1 MKSLVFFFQAED
13 GIRDAQESR
22 GLGDVYKRQD
32 VISAENAINFNTS
45 SIDYPIVASN
55 LRLNPVKSN
64 NLPSF
69 MLGYNNNPFY
79 GESKASFL
87 GQVVPAEFS
96 PSFGENVVLDSV
108 VLTIPYFSRGVE
120 TSEEGD
126 ITYEI
131 DSVYGST
138 ATKLYV
144 YKSNFYLRDF
154 NPSGDFSDS
163 QNYYSNGALSNS
175 ESINQA
181 EIEAELLYES
191 GILGDGSDDFI
202 PSSERIDL
210 TSLDSLGETYVSS
223 SIAPAIRLKLNN
235 PNDNF
240 WQSLFFENEG
250 NPELINPNTF
260 KEFFRG
266 LYIKADGVNSDGS
279 MMLLNFA
286 SSNTKLTIHY
296 TSETSTDS
304 DTDSGGT
311 STETISSQ
319 NEYVLNFT
327 DNLVN
332 IYENNFLVDVSNSNT
347 IDGDERIYLK
357 GGEGYMSTVDLFG
370 GDIQDENGE
379 MVNAFEHFKNSFYDE
394 ENEIAN
400 KIINEAYIEFF
411 VDQTQDIG
419 SEPDRIYL
427 YNFEQNTALIDYFL
441 DQSVSSTTI
450 NAKINNLEP
459 LTRDGDSIT
468 GEGVKYKIRIT
479 EHLNNLILR
488 DSTNAKLALV
498 VTSNVGSID
507 NFSIL
512 NSGEEDRDFP
522 SGAILTPKGTVLH
535 GSQSEDIDK
544 RPRIKIYYT
553 DPNE

>member
-1 MKSLVFFFQAED
+1 MKNIKLLSIFFIILIYSCDKDFTSID
-13 GIRDAQESR
+13 S
-22 GLGDVYKRQD
+22 D

-87 GQVVPAEFS
+87 GQIVPAEFS

-108 VLTIPYFSRGVE
+108 VLTIPYYSRGVD
-120 TSEEGD
+120 TDDDGNIS
-126 ITYEI
+126 YEI
-131 DSVYGST
+131 DSVYGNT

-175 ESINQA
+175 ETINQS

-210 TSLDSLGETYVSS
+210 TLLDSLGESYVAS
-223 SIAPAIRLKLNN
+223 SIAPAVRLKLNN

-240 WQSLFFENEG
+240 WESLFFENEG

-266 LYIKADGVNSDGS
+266 LYIKADGVNSEGS

-311 STETISSQ
+311 STETITSQ

-332 IYENNFLVDVSNSNT
+332 IYENNFQVDVSNSNT
-347 IDGDERIYLK
+347 VEGDERIYLK
-357 GGEGYMSTVDLFG
+357 GGEGYMSTVDLFS
-370 GDIQDENGE
+370 GDIEDDNGV
-379 MVNAFEHFKNSFYDE
+379 MVNAFDHFKNSFYDQ

-450 NAKINNLEP
+450 NAKVNHLEP

-512 NSGEEDRDFP
+512 NSGEEERDFP

-535 GSQSEDIDK
+535 GSQSEDLDK

>member
-1 MKSLVFFFQAED
+1 MKNIKLLSVFFIILIYSCDKEFASID
-13 GIRDAQESR
+13 S
-22 GLGDVYKRQD
+22 D

-87 GQVVPAEFS
+87 GQIVPAEFS

-108 VLTIPYFSRGVE
+108 VLTIPYYSRGVD
-120 TSEEGD
+120 TDDDGNIS
-126 ITYEI
+126 YEI
-131 DSVYGST
+131 DSVYGNT

-175 ESINQA
+175 ESINQS

-191 GILGDGSDDFI
+191 GIIGDGSDDFI

-210 TSLDSLGETYVSS
+210 TSLDSLGESYVVS
-223 SIAPAIRLKLNN
+223 SIAPAVRLKLNN

-266 LYIKADGVNSDGS
+266 LYIKADGVNSEGS

-311 STETISSQ
+311 STETITSQ

-332 IYENNFLVDVSNSNT
+332 IYENNFQVDVSNSNT
-347 IDGDERIYLK
+347 VEGDERIYLK
-357 GGEGYMSTVDLFG
+357 GGEGYMSTVDLFS
-370 GDIQDENGE
+370 GDIEDDNGV
-379 MVNAFEHFKNSFYDE
+379 MVNAFDHFKNSFYDQ

-450 NAKINNLEP
+450 NAKINHLEP

-512 NSGEEDRDFP
+512 NSGEEERDFP

-535 GSQSEDIDK
+535 GSQSEDLDK

>member
-1 MKSLVFFFQAED
+1 MFSCDKDFTSID
-13 GIRDAQESR
+13 S
-22 GLGDVYKRQD
+22 D
-32 VISAENAINFNTS
+32 VISAENAINFSTS
-45 SIDYPIVASN
+45 SVDYPLVASN
-55 LRLNPVKSN
+55 LRVNPVKSN

-69 MLGYNNNPFY
+69 MLGYNNNSIF

-87 GQVVPAEFS
+87 GQVIPSVFS
-96 PSFGENVVLDSV
+96 PSFGENIVLDSV
-108 VLTIPYFSRGVE
+108 VLTIPYYSRAVDTNE
-120 TSEEGD
+120 DGD
-126 ITYEI
+126 VSYEV
-131 DSVYGST
+131 DSIYGNT

-154 NPSGDFSDS
+154 DPSGDFSDS

-175 ESINQA
+175 ESINQS

-210 TSLDSLGETYVSS
+210 TLIDSLGESYISN

-235 PNDNF
+235 PNDDF

-250 NPELINPNTF
+250 NSELINPNTF

-266 LYIKADGVNSDGS
+266 LYIKADGVNSEGS
-279 MMLLNFA
+279 MMMLNFA

-296 TSETSTDS
+296 TSETSTES

-311 STETISSQ
+311 TTETISSQ

-327 DNLVN
+327 DNLIN
-332 IYENNFLVDVSNSNT
+332 IYENNFQLDVSNPNT
-347 IDGDERIYLK
+347 QEGDERLYLK
-357 GGEGYMSTVDLFG
+357 GGEGYMSTVDLFSG
-370 GDIQDENGE
+370 EIQDENGE
-379 MVNAFEHFKNSFYDE
+379 MVDAFDHFKNSFYND

-411 VDQTQDIG
+411 VDQSQNIQ
-419 SEPDRIYL
+419 SEPDRIYM

-450 NAKINNLEP
+450 NAKINHLEP

-468 GEGVKYKIRIT
+468 GEGVRYKIRIT

-498 VTSNVGSID
+498 VTANVGSIE

-535 GSQSEDIDK
+535 GSQSEDINK

-553 DPNE
+553 DPDE

>member
-1 MKSLVFFFQAED
+1 MKNIKLLSIFFIILIYSCDKEFTSID
-13 GIRDAQESR
+13 S
-22 GLGDVYKRQD
+22 D

-87 GQVVPAEFS
+87 GQIVPAEFS

-108 VLTIPYFSRGVE
+108 VLTIPYYSRGVD
-120 TSEEGD
+120 TDDDGNIS
-126 ITYEI
+126 YEI
-131 DSVYGST
+131 DSVYGNT

-175 ESINQA
+175 ETINQS

-210 TSLDSLGETYVSS
+210 TLLDSLGESYVAS
-223 SIAPAIRLKLNN
+223 SIAPAVRLKLNN

-240 WQSLFFENEG
+240 WESLFFENEG

-266 LYIKADGVNSDGS
+266 LYIKADGVNSEGS

-311 STETISSQ
+311 STETITSQ

-332 IYENNFLVDVSNSNT
+332 IYENNFQVDVSNSNT
-347 IDGDERIYLK
+347 VEGDERIYLK
-357 GGEGYMSTVDLFG
+357 GGEGYMSTVDLFS
-370 GDIQDENGE
+370 GDIEDDNGV
-379 MVNAFEHFKNSFYDE
+379 MVNAFDHFKNSFYDQ

-450 NAKINNLEP
+450 NAKINHLEP

-512 NSGEEDRDFP
+512 NSGEEERDFP

-535 GSQSEDIDK
+535 GTQSEDLDK

>member
-1 MKSLVFFFQAED
+1 MKYIKLLSVFFIFLIFSCD
-13 GIRDAQESR
+13 KDFTSIDS
-22 GLGDVYKRQD
+22 D
-32 VISAENAINFNTS
+32 VISSENAINFSTS
-45 SIDYPIVASN
+45 LIDYPLIASN

-69 MLGYNNNPFY
+69 MLGYNNNPVF

-87 GQVVPAEFS
+87 GQVIPTEFS

-108 VLTIPYFSRGVE
+108 VLTIPYYSRGVE

-131 DSVYGST
+131 DSVYGNT
-138 ATKLYV
+138 PTKLYV

-154 NPSGDFSDS
+154 DPSGDFSDS
-163 QNYYSNGALSNS
+163 QNYYSNGSLSNS
-175 ESINQA
+175 EYINQA
-181 EIEAELLYES
+181 EVEAELLFES
-191 GILGDGSDDFI
+191 GVIGDGSDDFV

-210 TSLDSLGETYVSS
+210 TLLDSLGESYVSS

-240 WQSLFFENEG
+240 WQSIFFENEG
-250 NPELINPNTF
+250 NPELVNPNTF

-266 LYIKADGVNSDGS
+266 LYIKADGINSEGS
-279 MMLLNFA
+279 MMMLNFA

-296 TSETSTDS
+296 TSDTSTDS

-311 STETISSQ
+311 TTETISSQ

-327 DNLVN
+327 DNLINV
-332 IYENNFLVDVSNSNT
+332 YENNFQIDVSNSNT
-347 IDGDERIYLK
+347 VEGDERLYLK
-357 GGEGYMSTVDLFG
+357 GGEGYMSTIDLFNG
-370 GDIQDENGE
+370 EIQDENGE
-379 MVNAFEHFKNSFYDE
+379 MVDAFDHFKNSFYDE

-411 VDQTQDIG
+411 VDQTQNIQD
-419 SEPDRIYL
+419 EPDRIYL

-450 NAKINNLEP
+450 NAKINHLEP
-459 LTRDGDSIT
+459 LTRDGDSLN

-498 VTSNVGSID
+498 VTANVGSID

-512 NSGEEDRDFP
+512 NSGEENRDFP
-522 SGAILTPKGTVLH
+522 SGAILTPNGTVLH
-535 GSQSEDIDK
+535 GSQSENIDK

-553 DPNE
+553 DPDD

>member
-1 MKSLVFFFQAED
+1 MKNIKLLSVFFIIFIYSCD
-13 GIRDAQESR
+13 KDFTSIDS
-22 GLGDVYKRQD
+22 D

-108 VLTIPYFSRGVE
+108 VLTIPYYSRGVE

-311 STETISSQ
+311 STETITSQ

-332 IYENNFLVDVSNSNT
+332 IYENNFLVDVSNPNT
-347 IDGDERIYLK
+347 VDGDERIYLK

-450 NAKINNLEP
+450 NAKINHLEP

-468 GEGVKYKIRIT
+468 GEGIKYKIRIT

>member
-1 MKSLVFFFQAED
+1 MKNIKLLSIFFIILIYSCDKEFTSID
-13 GIRDAQESR
+13 S
-22 GLGDVYKRQD
+22 D

-108 VLTIPYFSRGVE
+108 VLTIPYYSRGVD
-120 TSEEGD
+120 TDDDGNIS
-126 ITYEI
+126 YEI
-131 DSVYGST
+131 DSVYGNT

-175 ESINQA
+175 ESINQS

-191 GILGDGSDDFI
+191 GIIGDGSDDFI

-210 TSLDSLGETYVSS
+210 TSLDSLGESYVAS
-223 SIAPAIRLKLNN
+223 SIAPAVRLKLNN

-266 LYIKADGVNSDGS
+266 LYIKADGVNSEGS

-311 STETISSQ
+311 STETITSQ

-332 IYENNFLVDVSNSNT
+332 IYENNFQVDVSNSNT
-347 IDGDERIYLK
+347 VEGDERIYLK
-357 GGEGYMSTVDLFG
+357 GGEGYMSTVDLFSG
-370 GDIQDENGE
+370 EIEDDNGV
-379 MVNAFEHFKNSFYDE
+379 MVNAFDHFKNSFYDE

-450 NAKINNLEP
+450 NAKINHLEP

-512 NSGEEDRDFP
+512 NSGEEERDFP

-535 GSQSEDIDK
+535 GSQSEDLDK

>member
-1 MKSLVFFFQAED
+1 MKNIKLLSVFFIILIYSCDKEFASID
-13 GIRDAQESR
+13 S
-22 GLGDVYKRQD
+22 D

-45 SIDYPIVASN
+45 SVDYPIVASN

-87 GQVVPAEFS
+87 GQIVPAEFS

-108 VLTIPYFSRGVE
+108 VLTIPYYSRGVD
-120 TSEEGD
+120 TDDDGNIS
-126 ITYEI
+126 YEI
-131 DSVYGST
+131 DSVYGNT

-175 ESINQA
+175 ETINQS

-210 TSLDSLGETYVSS
+210 TLLDSLGESYVAS
-223 SIAPAIRLKLNN
+223 SIAPAVRLKLIN

-240 WQSLFFENEG
+240 WETLFFENEG

-266 LYIKADGVNSDGS
+266 LYIKADGVNSEGS

-311 STETISSQ
+311 STETITSQ

-332 IYENNFLVDVSNSNT
+332 IYENNFQVDVSNSNT
-347 IDGDERIYLK
+347 VEGDERIYLK

-370 GDIQDENGE
+370 GDIQDDNGE
-379 MVNAFEHFKNSFYDE
+379 MVNAFDHFKNSFYDE

-450 NAKINNLEP
+450 NAKINHLEP

-512 NSGEEDRDFP
+512 NSGEEERDFP

-535 GSQSEDIDK
+535 GSQSEDLDK

>member
-1 MKSLVFFFQAED
+1 MKNIKLLSVFFIIFIYSCD
-13 GIRDAQESR
+13 KDFTSIDS
-22 GLGDVYKRQD
+22 D

-45 SIDYPIVASN
+45 SIDYPLVASN
-55 LRLNPVKSN
+55 KKLNPVKSN

-108 VLTIPYFSRGVE
+108 VLTIPYYSRGVE

-126 ITYEI
+126 ISYEI

-210 TSLDSLGETYVSS
+210 TSLDSLGESYVSS

-450 NAKINNLEP
+450 NAKINHLEP

>member
-1 MKSLVFFFQAED
+1 MKNIKLLSVFFIIFIYSCD
-13 GIRDAQESR
+13 KDFTSIDS
-22 GLGDVYKRQD
+22 D

-45 SIDYPIVASN
+45 SIDYPLVASN
-55 LRLNPVKSN
+55 KKLNPVKSN

-311 STETISSQ
+311 STETITSQ

-332 IYENNFLVDVSNSNT
+332 IYENNFLVDVSNPNT
-347 IDGDERIYLK
+347 VDGDERIYLK

-450 NAKINNLEP
+450 NAKINHLEP

-488 DSTNAKLALV
+488 DSTNARLALV

>member
-1 MKSLVFFFQAED
+1 MKNIKLLSVFFIILIYSCDKEFASID
-13 GIRDAQESR
+13 S
-22 GLGDVYKRQD
+22 D

-108 VLTIPYFSRGVE
+108 VLTIPYYSRGVD
-120 TSEEGD
+120 TDDDGNIS
-126 ITYEI
+126 YEI
-131 DSVYGST
+131 DSVYGNT

-175 ESINQA
+175 ESINQS

-191 GILGDGSDDFI
+191 GIIGDGSDDFI

-210 TSLDSLGETYVSS
+210 TSLDSLGESYVAS
-223 SIAPAIRLKLNN
+223 SIAPAVRLKLNN

-266 LYIKADGVNSDGS
+266 LYIKADGVNSEGS

-311 STETISSQ
+311 STETITSQ

-332 IYENNFLVDVSNSNT
+332 IYDNNFQVDVSNSNT
-347 IDGDERIYLK
+347 VEGDERIYLK

-370 GDIQDENGE
+370 GDIQDDNGE
-379 MVNAFEHFKNSFYDE
+379 MVNAFDHFKNSFYDE

-450 NAKINNLEP
+450 NAKINHLEP

-512 NSGEEDRDFP
+512 NSGEEERDFP

-535 GSQSEDIDK
+535 GSQSEDLDK

>member
-1 MKSLVFFFQAED
+1 MKYIKLVSVFFIFLTFSCD
-13 GIRDAQESR
+13 KDFTGIDS
-22 GLGDVYKRQD
+22 D
-32 VISAENAINFNTS
+32 VISSENAINFSTS
-45 SIDYPIVASN
+45 SIDYPLVASN

-69 MLGYNNNPFY
+69 MLGYNNNPVF

-87 GQVVPAEFS
+87 GQVIPTEFS

-108 VLTIPYFSRGVE
+108 VLTIPYYSRAVE

-126 ITYEI
+126 VSYEI
-131 DSVYGST
+131 DSIYGNSP
-138 ATKLYV
+138 TKLYV

-154 NPSGDFSDS
+154 DPSGDFSDA

-175 ESINQA
+175 EYINQA
-181 EIEAELLYES
+181 EVEAELLYES
-191 GILGDGSDDFI
+191 GTIGDGSDEFI

-210 TSLDSLGETYVSS
+210 TLLDSLGESYVSS

-240 WQSLFFENEG
+240 WQSVFFENEG
-250 NPELINPNTF
+250 NPALVNPNTF

-266 LYIKADGVNSDGS
+266 LYIKADGVNSEGS
-279 MMLLNFA
+279 MMMLNFA

-296 TSETSTDS
+296 TSETSSDS

-311 STETISSQ
+311 TTETITSQ

-327 DNLVN
+327 DNLINV
-332 IYENNFLVDVSNSNT
+332 YENNFQVDVSNPNT
-347 IDGDERIYLK
+347 IEGDERLYLK
-357 GGEGYMSTVDLFG
+357 GGEGYMSTIDLFG

-379 MVNAFEHFKNSFYDE
+379 MVDAFDHFKNSFYNE

-411 VDQTQDIG
+411 VDQAQNIQD
-419 SEPDRIYL
+419 EPDRIYL

-450 NAKINNLEP
+450 NAKINHLEP
-459 LTRDGDSIT
+459 LIRDGDSIT

-498 VTSNVGSID
+498 VTANVGSID

-535 GSQSEDIDK
+535 GSQSENIDK

-553 DPNE
+553 DPDE

>member
-1 MKSLVFFFQAED
+1 MKNIKLLSIFFIILIYSCDKEFTSID
-13 GIRDAQESR
+13 S
-22 GLGDVYKRQD
+22 D

-55 LRLNPVKSN
+55 LRLNPIKSN

-87 GQVVPAEFS
+87 GQIVPAEFS

-108 VLTIPYFSRGVE
+108 VLTIPYYSRGVD
-120 TSEEGD
+120 TDDDGNIS
-126 ITYEI
+126 YEI
-131 DSVYGST
+131 DSVYGNT

-175 ESINQA
+175 ESINQS

-191 GILGDGSDDFI
+191 GVLGDGSDDFI

-210 TSLDSLGETYVSS
+210 TLLDSLGESYVAS
-223 SIAPAIRLKLNN
+223 SIAPAVRLKLNN

-240 WQSLFFENEG
+240 WESLFFENEG

-266 LYIKADGVNSDGS
+266 LYIKADGVNSEGS

-311 STETISSQ
+311 STETITSQ

-332 IYENNFLVDVSNSNT
+332 IYENNFQVDVSNSNT
-347 IDGDERIYLK
+347 VEGDERIYLK
-357 GGEGYMSTVDLFG
+357 GGEGYMSTVDLFS
-370 GDIQDENGE
+370 GDIEDDNGV
-379 MVNAFEHFKNSFYDE
+379 MVNAFDHFKNSFYDQ

-450 NAKINNLEP
+450 NAKINHLEP

-512 NSGEEDRDFP
+512 NSGEEERDFP

-535 GSQSEDIDK
+535 GSQSEDLDK

>member
-1 MKSLVFFFQAED
+1 MKNIKLLSIFFIIFIYSCDKEFTSID
-13 GIRDAQESR
+13 S
-22 GLGDVYKRQD
+22 D

-45 SIDYPIVASN
+45 SIDYPIITSN

-79 GESKASFL
+79 GESKANFL
-87 GQVVPAEFS
+87 GQIVPAEFS

-108 VLTIPYFSRGVE
+108 VLTIPYYSRAVE
-120 TSEEGD
+120 TSEDGD
-126 ITYEI
+126 ISYEI
-131 DSVYGST
+131 DSVYGNT

-175 ESINQA
+175 ETINQS

-210 TSLDSLGETYVSS
+210 TLLDSLGESYVAS
-223 SIAPAIRLKLNN
+223 SIAPAVRLKLNN

-266 LYIKADGVNSDGS
+266 LYIKADGVNSEGS

-311 STETISSQ
+311 STETITSQ

-332 IYENNFLVDVSNSNT
+332 IYENNFQVDVSNSNT
-347 IDGDERIYLK
+347 VEGDERIYLK
-357 GGEGYMSTVDLFG
+357 GGEGYMSTVDLFS
-370 GDIQDENGE
+370 GDIEDNNGV
-379 MVNAFEHFKNSFYDE
+379 MVNAFDHFKNSFYDE

-450 NAKINNLEP
+450 NAKINHLEP

-512 NSGEEDRDFP
+512 NSGEEERDFP

-535 GSQSEDIDK
+535 GSQSEDLDK

>member
-1 MKSLVFFFQAED
+1 MKNIKLLSVFFIIFIYSCD
-13 GIRDAQESR
+13 KDFTSIDS
-22 GLGDVYKRQD
+22 D

-45 SIDYPIVASN
+45 SIDYPLVASN
-55 LRLNPVKSN
+55 KRLNPVKSN

-311 STETISSQ
+311 STETITSQ

-332 IYENNFLVDVSNSNT
+332 IYENNFQVDVSNSNT
-347 IDGDERIYLK
+347 VDGDERIYLK

-450 NAKINNLEP
+450 NAKINHLEP

>member
-1 MKSLVFFFQAED
+1 MKNIKLLSVFFIIFIYSCD
-13 GIRDAQESR
+13 KDFTSIDS
-22 GLGDVYKRQD
+22 D

-45 SIDYPIVASN
+45 SIDYPLVASN
-55 LRLNPVKSN
+55 KKLNPVKSN

-87 GQVVPAEFS
+87 GQIVPAEFS

-108 VLTIPYFSRGVE
+108 VLTIPYYSRGVE

-126 ITYEI
+126 ISYEI

-311 STETISSQ
+311 STETITSQ

-332 IYENNFLVDVSNSNT
+332 IYENNFLVDVSNPNT
-347 IDGDERIYLK
+347 VDGDERIYLK

-450 NAKINNLEP
+450 NAKINHLEP

>member
-1 MKSLVFFFQAED
+1 MKNIKLLSVFFIIFIYSCDKDFASID
-13 GIRDAQESR
+13 S
-22 GLGDVYKRQD
+22 D

-45 SIDYPIVASN
+45 SIDYPIVVSN

-96 PSFGENVVLDSV
+96 PSFGDNVVLDSV
-108 VLTIPYFSRGVE
+108 VLTIPYYSRGVE

-311 STETISSQ
+311 STETITSQ

-332 IYENNFLVDVSNSNT
+332 IYENNFLVDVSNPNT
-347 IDGDERIYLK
+347 VDGDERVYLK

-450 NAKINNLEP
+450 NAKINHLEP

-553 DPNE
+553 NPNE

>member
-1 MKSLVFFFQAED
+1 MKNIKLLSVFFIIFIYSCD
-13 GIRDAQESR
+13 KDFTSIDS
-22 GLGDVYKRQD
+22 D

-108 VLTIPYFSRGVE
+108 VLTIPYYSRGVE

-131 DSVYGST
+131 DSIYGNT

-223 SIAPAIRLKLNN
+223 SLAPAIRLKLNN

-266 LYIKADGVNSDGS
+266 LYIKTDGVNSDGS

-332 IYENNFLVDVSNSNT
+332 IYENNFLVDVSNPNT
-347 IDGDERIYLK
+347 VDGDERIYLK

-450 NAKINNLEP
+450 NAKINHLEP

-468 GEGVKYKIRIT
+468 GEGIKYKIRIT

-488 DSTNAKLALV
+488 DSTNARLALV

-512 NSGEEDRDFP
+512 NSGEEDHDFP

-553 DPNE
+553 DPDE

>member
-1 MKSLVFFFQAED
+1 MKNIKLLSVFFIILIYSCDKEFASID
-13 GIRDAQESR
+13 S
-22 GLGDVYKRQD
+22 D

-45 SIDYPIVASN
+45 SVDYPIVASN

-87 GQVVPAEFS
+87 GQVAPAEFS
-96 PSFGENVVLDSV
+96 SSFGENVVLDSV
-108 VLTIPYFSRGVE
+108 VLTIPYYSRGVD
-120 TSEEGD
+120 TDDDGNIS
-126 ITYEI
+126 YEI
-131 DSVYGST
+131 DSVYGNT

-175 ESINQA
+175 ESINQS

-191 GILGDGSDDFI
+191 GIIGDGSDDFI

-210 TSLDSLGETYVSS
+210 TSLDSLGESYVVS
-223 SIAPAIRLKLNN
+223 SIAPAVRLKLNN

-266 LYIKADGVNSDGS
+266 LYIKADGVNSEGS

-311 STETISSQ
+311 STETITSQ

-332 IYENNFLVDVSNSNT
+332 IYENNFQVDVSNSNT
-347 IDGDERIYLK
+347 VEGDERIYLK

-370 GDIQDENGE
+370 GDIQDDNGE
-379 MVNAFEHFKNSFYDE
+379 MVNAFDHFKNSFYDE

-450 NAKINNLEP
+450 NAKINHLEP

-512 NSGEEDRDFP
+512 NSGEEERDFP

-535 GSQSEDIDK
+535 GSQSEDLDK

>member
-1 MKSLVFFFQAED
+1 MKYIKLLSVFFIFLIFSCD
-13 GIRDAQESR
+13 KDFTSIDS
-22 GLGDVYKRQD
+22 D
-32 VISAENAINFNTS
+32 VISSENAINFSTS
-45 SIDYPIVASN
+45 LIDYPLIASN

-69 MLGYNNNPFY
+69 MLGYNNNPVF

-87 GQVVPAEFS
+87 GQVIPTEFS

-108 VLTIPYFSRGVE
+108 VLTIPYYSRGVE

-131 DSVYGST
+131 DSVYGNT
-138 ATKLYV
+138 PTKLYV

-154 NPSGDFSDS
+154 DPSGDFSDS
-163 QNYYSNGALSNS
+163 QNYYSNGSLSNS
-175 ESINQA
+175 EYINQA
-181 EIEAELLYES
+181 EVEAELLFES
-191 GILGDGSDDFI
+191 GVIGDGSDDFV

-210 TSLDSLGETYVSS
+210 TLLDSLGESYVSN

-240 WQSLFFENEG
+240 WQSTFFENEG
-250 NPELINPNTF
+250 NPELVNPNTF

-266 LYIKADGVNSDGS
+266 LYIKADGINSEGS
-279 MMLLNFA
+279 MMMLNFA

-296 TSETSTDS
+296 TSDTSTDN

-311 STETISSQ
+311 TTETISSQ

-327 DNLVN
+327 DNLINV
-332 IYENNFLVDVSNSNT
+332 YENNFQIDVSNSNT
-347 IDGDERIYLK
+347 VEGDERLYLK
-357 GGEGYMSTVDLFG
+357 GGEGYMSTIDLFNG
-370 GDIQDENGE
+370 EVQDENGE
-379 MVNAFEHFKNSFYDE
+379 MVDAFDHFKNSFYDE

-411 VDQTQDIG
+411 VDQTQNIQD
-419 SEPDRIYL
+419 EPDRIYL

-450 NAKINNLEP
+450 NAKINHLEP
-459 LTRDGDSIT
+459 LTRDGDSLT

-498 VTSNVGSID
+498 VTANVGSID

-512 NSGEEDRDFP
+512 NSGEENRDFP
-522 SGAILTPKGTVLH
+522 SGAILTPNGTVLH
-535 GSQSEDIDK
+535 GSQSENIDK

-553 DPNE
+553 DPDD

>member
-1 MKSLVFFFQAED
+1 MFSCDKDFTSID
-13 GIRDAQESR
+13 S
-22 GLGDVYKRQD
+22 D
-32 VISAENAINFNTS
+32 VISAENAINFRTS
-45 SIDYPIVASN
+45 SVDYPLVASN
-55 LRLNPVKSN
+55 LRVNPVKSN

-69 MLGYNNNPFY
+69 MLGYNNNSIF

-87 GQVVPAEFS
+87 GQVIPSVFS

-108 VLTIPYFSRGVE
+108 VLTIPYYSRAVDTNE
-120 TSEEGD
+120 DGD
-126 ITYEI
+126 VSYEI
-131 DSVYGST
+131 DSVYGNT
-138 ATKLYV
+138 PTKLYV
-144 YKSNFYLRDF
+144 YKSNFYLRNFD
-154 NPSGDFSDS
+154 PSGDFSES

-175 ESINQA
+175 ESINQS

-210 TSLDSLGETYVSS
+210 TLIDSLGESYISNT
-223 SIAPAIRLKLNN
+223 IAPAIRLKLNN

-250 NPELINPNTF
+250 NSELINPNTF

-266 LYIKADGVNSDGS
+266 LYIKADAVNSEGS
-279 MMLLNFA
+279 MMMLNFA

-296 TSETSTDS
+296 TSETSTES

-311 STETISSQ
+311 TTETISSQ

-327 DNLVN
+327 DNLMN
-332 IYENNFLVDVSNSNT
+332 IYENNFQLDVSTPNT
-347 IDGDERIYLK
+347 QEGDERLYLK
-357 GGEGYMSTVDLFG
+357 GGEGYMSTVDLFSG
-370 GDIQDENGE
+370 EIQDENGE
-379 MVNAFEHFKNSFYDE
+379 MVDAFDHFKNSFYND

-411 VDQTQDIG
+411 VDQSQNIQ
-419 SEPDRIYL
+419 SEPDRIYM

-441 DQSVSSTTI
+441 DQSVSSSTI
-450 NAKINNLEP
+450 NAKINHLEP

-468 GEGVKYKIRIT
+468 GEGVRYKIRIT

-498 VTSNVGSID
+498 VTANVGAID

-512 NSGEEDRDFP
+512 NSGEEDRDYP

-535 GSQSEDIDK
+535 GSQSQDINK
-544 RPRIKIYYT
+544 RPKIKIYYT
-553 DPNE
+553 DPDE

>member
-1 MKSLVFFFQAED
+1 MKNIKLLSVFFIIFIYSCD
-13 GIRDAQESR
+13 KDFTSIDS
-22 GLGDVYKRQD
+22 D

-69 MLGYNNNPFY
+69 MLGYNNNPFF

-87 GQVVPAEFS
+87 GQIIPAEFS

-108 VLTIPYFSRGVE
+108 VLTIPYYSRGVE
-120 TSEEGD
+120 TSEDGD

-131 DSVYGST
+131 DSVYGNT

-223 SIAPAIRLKLNN
+223 SLAPAIRLKLNN

-332 IYENNFLVDVSNSNT
+332 IYENNFLVDVSNPNT
-347 IDGDERIYLK
+347 VDGDERIYLK

-450 NAKINNLEP
+450 NAKINHLEP

-512 NSGEEDRDFP
+512 NSGEENRDFP

-553 DPNE
+553 DPDE

>member
-1 MKSLVFFFQAED
+1 MKYIKLLSVFFIFLIFSCD
-13 GIRDAQESR
+13 KDFTSIDS
-22 GLGDVYKRQD
+22 D
-32 VISAENAINFNTS
+32 VISSENAINFSTS
-45 SIDYPIVASN
+45 LIDYPLVASN
-55 LRLNPVKSN
+55 LRLNPIKSN

-69 MLGYNNNPFY
+69 MLGYNNNPVF

-87 GQVVPAEFS
+87 GQVIPTEFS

-108 VLTIPYFSRGVE
+108 VLTIPYYSRGVE

-131 DSVYGST
+131 DSVYGNT
-138 ATKLYV
+138 PTKLYV

-154 NPSGDFSDS
+154 DPSGDFSDS
-163 QNYYSNGALSNS
+163 QNYYSNGSLSNS
-175 ESINQA
+175 EYINQA
-181 EIEAELLYES
+181 EVEAELLFES
-191 GILGDGSDDFI
+191 GVIGDGSDDFT

-210 TSLDSLGETYVSS
+210 TLLDSLGESYVSS

-240 WQSLFFENEG
+240 WQSIFFENEG
-250 NPELINPNTF
+250 NPELVNPNTF

-266 LYIKADGVNSDGS
+266 LYIKADGINSEGS
-279 MMLLNFA
+279 MMMLNFA

-296 TSETSTDS
+296 TSDTSTDS

-311 STETISSQ
+311 TTETISSQ

-327 DNLVN
+327 DNLINV
-332 IYENNFLVDVSNSNT
+332 YENNFQIDVSNSNT
-347 IDGDERIYLK
+347 VEGDERLYLK
-357 GGEGYMSTVDLFG
+357 GGEGYMSTIDLFNG
-370 GDIQDENGE
+370 EIQNENGE
-379 MVNAFEHFKNSFYDE
+379 MVDAFDHFKNSFYDE

-411 VDQTQDIG
+411 VDQTQNIQD
-419 SEPDRIYL
+419 EPDRIYL

-450 NAKINNLEP
+450 NAKINHLEP
-459 LTRDGDSIT
+459 LTRDGDSLT

-498 VTSNVGSID
+498 VTANVGSID

-512 NSGEEDRDFP
+512 NSGEENRDFP
-522 SGAILTPKGTVLH
+522 SGAILTPNGTVLH
-535 GSQSEDIDK
+535 GSQSENIDK

-553 DPNE
+553 DPDD

>member
-1 MKSLVFFFQAED
+1 MKNIKLLSIFFIILIYSCDKEFTSID
-13 GIRDAQESR
+13 S
-22 GLGDVYKRQD
+22 D

-87 GQVVPAEFS
+87 GQIVPAEFS

-108 VLTIPYFSRGVE
+108 VLTIPYYSRGVD
-120 TSEEGD
+120 TDDDGNIS
-126 ITYEI
+126 YEI
-131 DSVYGST
+131 DSVYGNT

-175 ESINQA
+175 ETINQS

-210 TSLDSLGETYVSS
+210 TLLDSLGESYVAS
-223 SIAPAIRLKLNN
+223 SIAPAVRLKLNN
-235 PNDNF
+235 PNENF
-240 WQSLFFENEG
+240 WESLFFENEG

-266 LYIKADGVNSDGS
+266 LYIKADGVNSEGS

-311 STETISSQ
+311 STETITSQ

-332 IYENNFLVDVSNSNT
+332 IYENNFQVDVSNSNT
-347 IDGDERIYLK
+347 VEGDERIYLK
-357 GGEGYMSTVDLFG
+357 GGEGYMSTVDLFS
-370 GDIQDENGE
+370 GDIEDDNGV
-379 MVNAFEHFKNSFYDE
+379 MVNAFDHFKNSFYDE

-450 NAKINNLEP
+450 NAKINHLEP

-512 NSGEEDRDFP
+512 NSGEEERDFP

-535 GSQSEDIDK
+535 GSQSEDLDK

>member
-1 MKSLVFFFQAED
+1 MKNIKLLSVFFIILIYSCDKEFTSID
-13 GIRDAQESR
+13 S
-22 GLGDVYKRQD
+22 D

-87 GQVVPAEFS
+87 GQIVPAEFS

-108 VLTIPYFSRGVE
+108 VLTIPYYSRGVD
-120 TSEEGD
+120 TDDDGNIS
-126 ITYEI
+126 YEI
-131 DSVYGST
+131 DSVYGNT

-175 ESINQA
+175 ETINQS

-191 GILGDGSDDFI
+191 GVLGDGSDDFI

-210 TSLDSLGETYVSS
+210 TLLDSLGESYVAS
-223 SIAPAIRLKLNN
+223 SIAPAVRLKLNN

-266 LYIKADGVNSDGS
+266 LYIKADGVNSEGS

-311 STETISSQ
+311 STETITSQ

-332 IYENNFLVDVSNSNT
+332 IYENNFQVDVSNSNT
-347 IDGDERIYLK
+347 VEGDERIYLK
-357 GGEGYMSTVDLFG
+357 GGEGYMSTVDLFS
-370 GDIQDENGE
+370 GDIEDDNGV
-379 MVNAFEHFKNSFYDE
+379 MVNAFDHFKNSFYDE

-450 NAKINNLEP
+450 NAKINHLEP

-512 NSGEEDRDFP
+512 NSGEEERDFP

-535 GSQSEDIDK
+535 GSQSEDLDK

>member
-1 MKSLVFFFQAED
+1 MKNIKLLSVFFIIFIYSCD
-13 GIRDAQESR
+13 KDFTSIDS
-22 GLGDVYKRQD
+22 D

-45 SIDYPIVASN
+45 SIDYPLVASN
-55 LRLNPVKSN
+55 KKLNPVKSN

-87 GQVVPAEFS
+87 GQIVPAEFS

-108 VLTIPYFSRGVE
+108 VLTIPYYSRGVE

-126 ITYEI
+126 ISYEI
-131 DSVYGST
+131 DSVYGNT

-332 IYENNFLVDVSNSNT
+332 IYENNFLVDVSNPNT
-347 IDGDERIYLK
+347 VDGDERIYLK

-450 NAKINNLEP
+450 NAKINHLEP

>member
-1 MKSLVFFFQAED
+1 MKNIKLLSVFFIILIYSCDKEFASID
-13 GIRDAQESR
+13 S
-22 GLGDVYKRQD
+22 D

-108 VLTIPYFSRGVE
+108 VLTIPYYSRGVD
-120 TSEEGD
+120 TDDDGNIS
-126 ITYEI
+126 YEI
-131 DSVYGST
+131 DSVYGNT

-175 ESINQA
+175 ESINQS

-191 GILGDGSDDFI
+191 GIIGDGSDDFI

-210 TSLDSLGETYVSS
+210 TSLDSLGESYVVS
-223 SIAPAIRLKLNN
+223 SIAPAVRLKLNN

-266 LYIKADGVNSDGS
+266 LYIKADGVNSEGS

-311 STETISSQ
+311 STETITSQ

-332 IYENNFLVDVSNSNT
+332 IYENNFQVDVSNSNT
-347 IDGDERIYLK
+347 VEGDERIYLK
-357 GGEGYMSTVDLFG
+357 GGEGYMSTVDLFS
-370 GDIQDENGE
+370 GDIEDDNGV
-379 MVNAFEHFKNSFYDE
+379 MVNAFDHFKNSFYDE

-450 NAKINNLEP
+450 NAKINHLEP

-512 NSGEEDRDFP
+512 NSGEEERDFP

-535 GSQSEDIDK
+535 GSQSEDLDK

>member
-1 MKSLVFFFQAED
+1 MKNIKLLSIFFIILIYSCDKDFTSID
-13 GIRDAQESR
+13 S
-22 GLGDVYKRQD
+22 D

-79 GESKASFL
+79 GESKANFL
-87 GQVVPAEFS
+87 GQIVPAEFS

-108 VLTIPYFSRGVE
+108 VLTIPYYSRAVE
-120 TSEEGD
+120 TSEDGD
-126 ITYEI
+126 ICYEI
-131 DSVYGST
+131 DSVYGNT

-175 ESINQA
+175 ESINQS

-210 TSLDSLGETYVSS
+210 TLLDSLGESYVAS
-223 SIAPAIRLKLNN
+223 SIAPAVRLKLNN

-266 LYIKADGVNSDGS
+266 LYIKADGVNSEGS

-311 STETISSQ
+311 STETITSQ

-332 IYENNFLVDVSNSNT
+332 IYENNFQVDVSNSNT
-347 IDGDERIYLK
+347 VEGDERIYLK
-357 GGEGYMSTVDLFG
+357 GGEGYMSTVDLFS
-370 GDIQDENGE
+370 GDIEDNNGV
-379 MVNAFEHFKNSFYDE
+379 MVNAFDHFKNSFYDE

-450 NAKINNLEP
+450 NAKINHLEP

-512 NSGEEDRDFP
+512 NSGEEERDFP

-535 GSQSEDIDK
+535 GSQSEDLDK

>member
-1 MKSLVFFFQAED
+1 MKNIKLLSVFFIILIYSCDKEFASID
-13 GIRDAQESR
+13 S
-22 GLGDVYKRQD
+22 D

-108 VLTIPYFSRGVE
+108 VLTIPYYSRGVD
-120 TSEEGD
+120 TDDDGNIS
-126 ITYEI
+126 YEI
-131 DSVYGST
+131 DSVYGNT

-175 ESINQA
+175 ETINQS

-210 TSLDSLGETYVSS
+210 TLLDSLGESYVAS
-223 SIAPAIRLKLNN
+223 SIAPAVRLKLNN

-240 WQSLFFENEG
+240 WESLFFENEG

-266 LYIKADGVNSDGS
+266 LYIKADGVNSEGS

-311 STETISSQ
+311 STETITSQ

-332 IYENNFLVDVSNSNT
+332 IYENNFQVDVSNSNT
-347 IDGDERIYLK
+347 VEGDERIYLK
-357 GGEGYMSTVDLFG
+357 GGEGYMSTVDLFS
-370 GDIQDENGE
+370 GDIEDDNGV
-379 MVNAFEHFKNSFYDE
+379 MVNAFDHFKNSFYDE

-450 NAKINNLEP
+450 NAKINHLEP

-512 NSGEEDRDFP
+512 NSGEEERDFP

-535 GSQSEDIDK
+535 GSQSEDLDK
-544 RPRIKIYYT
+544 RPIIKIYYT

>member
-1 MKSLVFFFQAED
+1 MKYIKLLFVFFTFLMFSCD
-13 GIRDAQESR
+13 KDFTSIDS
-22 GLGDVYKRQD
+22 D
-32 VISAENAINFNTS
+32 VISAENAINFSTS
-45 SIDYPIVASN
+45 SVDYPLVASN
-55 LRLNPVKSN
+55 LRVNPVKSN

-69 MLGYNNNPFY
+69 MLGYNNNSIF

-87 GQVVPAEFS
+87 GQVIPSVFS

-108 VLTIPYFSRGVE
+108 VLTIPYYSRAVDTNE
-120 TSEEGD
+120 DGD
-126 ITYEI
+126 VSYEI
-131 DSVYGST
+131 DSIYGNT

-154 NPSGDFSDS
+154 DPSGDFSDS

-175 ESINQA
+175 ESINQS

-210 TSLDSLGETYVSS
+210 TLIDSLGESYISN

-250 NPELINPNTF
+250 NSELINPNTF

-266 LYIKADGVNSDGS
+266 LYIKADGVNSEGS
-279 MMLLNFA
+279 MMMLNFA

-296 TSETSTDS
+296 TSETSTES

-311 STETISSQ
+311 TTETISSQ

-327 DNLVN
+327 DNLIN
-332 IYENNFLVDVSNSNT
+332 IYENNFQLDVSTPNT
-347 IDGDERIYLK
+347 QEGDERLYLK
-357 GGEGYMSTVDLFG
+357 GGEGYMSTVDLFSG
-370 GDIQDENGE
+370 EIQDENGE
-379 MVNAFEHFKNSFYDE
+379 MVDAFDHFKNSFYND

-411 VDQTQDIG
+411 VDQSQNIQ
-419 SEPDRIYL
+419 SEPDRIYM

-450 NAKINNLEP
+450 NAKINHLEP

-468 GEGVKYKIRIT
+468 GEGVRYKIRIT

-498 VTSNVGSID
+498 VTANVGSIE

-512 NSGEEDRDFP
+512 NSGEEVRDFP

-535 GSQSEDIDK
+535 GSQSEDINK

-553 DPNE
+553 DPDE

>member
-1 MKSLVFFFQAED
+1 MKNIKLLSVFFIIFIYSCD
-13 GIRDAQESR
+13 KDFTSIDS
-22 GLGDVYKRQD
+22 D

-210 TSLDSLGETYVSS
+210 TSLDSLGESYVSS

-311 STETISSQ
+311 STETITSQ

-450 NAKINNLEP
+450 NAKINHLEP

-488 DSTNAKLALV
+488 DSTNARLALV